1 MLSDSGRIW
10 RGGKG
15 VERRK
20 HVRTP
25 LGLRGKLFIPA
36 RGIEDDCQVVDF
48 SPDGAGV
55 KSSISAPVGTQL
67 VLYVEGFG
75 RFEGTVVVR
84 DRTRLGVQF
93 QASSVKRGRTAEQLS
108 SFAVNGMTNRVRL
121 RSALRTKEIPQLRGF
136 VRADGR
142 RASCEVVDVA
152 LGGALFKTD
161 TKPAIGELLDFGL
174 TKGRVVRHTDE
185 GIAVEFIT
193 GIAADPVNGISTAG
207 RSLS

>member
-1 MLSDSGRIW
+1 LSDSGRIW

-15 VERRK
+15 AERRK
-20 HVRTP
+20 HARTP

-93 QASSVKRGRTAEQLS
+93 QSSGVKRGRTAEQLS
-108 SFAVNGMTNRVRL
+108 NFAVHGMTNRVRL
-121 RSALRTKEIPQLRGF
+121 RSVLRTKEIPALHDF
-136 VRADGR
+136 VRADGQ

-152 LGGALFKTD
+152 LGGASLKTD
-161 TKPAIGELLDFGL
+161 TKPEIGELLDFGL
-174 TKGRVVRHTDE
+174 ARGRVVRHTDQ
-185 GIAVEFIT
+185 GIAVEFVT
-193 GIAADPVNGISTAG
+193 GIAADLGNGTSTAG
-207 RSLS
+207 GRVL

>member
-1 MLSDSGRIW
+1 VLSDSGRIW

-15 VERRK
+15 AERRK
-20 HVRTP
+20 HARTP

-93 QASSVKRGRTAEQLS
+93 QSSGVKRGRTAEQLS
-108 SFAVNGMTNRVRL
+108 NFAVHGMTNRVRL
-121 RSALRTKEIPQLRGF
+121 RSVLRTKEIPALHDF

-152 LGGALFKTD
+152 LGGASLKTN
-161 TKPAIGELLDFGL
+161 TKPEIGELLDFGL
-174 TKGRVVRHTDE
+174 ARGRVVRHTDE
-185 GIAVEFIT
+185 GIAVEFVT
-193 GIAADPVNGISTAG
+193 GIAADPGNGISTAG
-207 RSLS
+207 GSVP